1 MSYVNQV
8 VDKVYLINLDRDT
21 ERLKKMTEQLTKLN
35 IEFTRFPAVLGSEV
49 KTSSHLTELC
59 LKYCTD
65 GIKGCALSHKTIW
78 EDMITNNY
86 EHVLVLEDDA
96 IFADDF
102 EHMFKT
108 GWDQVPKDFDVWYL
122 GCNFKCTDTKAIP
135 LLYNRVLG
143 HTPIPVDTHIQRV
156 YGSVGTHGYVISNK
170 CARTFKHLPIYTHID
185 AQMTI
190 WLDKYSL
197 NAYSVKP
204 LIVNTSQ
211 QLEDSGSNLAE
222 SYPYLLNNVLRQ
234 VPFSD
239 TVSLDWGAS
248 ENFAKIGGHNVN
260 ATIFVMIIIV
270 FLTYPK
276 YYFLFAL
283 WLLAEY
289 IYSKDAKNTIKFA
302 TFLIGAILFKWVFT
316 TTAKEGGK
324 VLKKSTANVSGKMR
338 SYFK

>member
-21 ERLKKMTEQLTKLN
+21 ERLKKMSEQLTKLN
-35 IEFTRFPAVLGSEV
+35 IDFTRFPAVLGSQV

-78 EDMITNNY
+78 EEMITNNY
-86 EHVLVLEDDA
+86 KYVLVLEDDA

-108 GWDQVPKDFDVWYL
+108 GWEQVPKDFDIWYL
-122 GCNFKCTDTKAIP
+122 GYNFKCTDTKTIP

-143 HTPIPVDTHIQRV
+143 HTPQPVDTHIQRV

-170 CARTFKHLPIYTHID
+170 CARAFKHLPIYTHID
-185 AQMTI
+185 AQITI

-197 NAYSVKP
+197 SAYLVKP
-204 LIVNTSQ
+204 LIINTPQ

-222 SYPYLLNNVLRQ
+222 SYPYMLNNVLRRI
-234 VPFSD
+234 PFSD
-239 TVSLDWGAS
+239 SISLDWGAS
-248 ENFAKIGGHNVN
+248 ENFAKICGHNIN
-260 ATIFVMIIIV
+260 ATIFVMV
-270 FLTYPK
+270 LVVLLTNPK
-276 YYFLFAL
+276 YYFLFFV
-283 WLLAEY
+283 WLIAEY
-289 IYSKDAKNTIKFA
+289 LYSKDSKNTIKFM
-302 TFLIGAILFKWVFT
+302 TFVIGAILFKWVFT
-316 TTAKEGGK
+316 TTANESKK
-324 VLKKSTANVSGKMR
+324 VIKKSAATVTDKMR